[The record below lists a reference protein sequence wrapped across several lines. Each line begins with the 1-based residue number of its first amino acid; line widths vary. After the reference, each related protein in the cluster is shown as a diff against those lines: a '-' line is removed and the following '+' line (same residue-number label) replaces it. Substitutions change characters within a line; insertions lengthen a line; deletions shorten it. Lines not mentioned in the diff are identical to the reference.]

1 MDSKTENDDI
11 YLQQKSDKKDYTSR
25 STSFSKSVAYTQNAL
40 NKHTEKLAK
49 HRRLQTTVYIWCF
62 CIDWFQQKQ
71 AKTPEG
77 KITRFFE
84 ISAGFF
90 INQVHFL
97 RYYKALKTTRNRLE

>member
-1 MDSKTENDDI
+1 MKT
-11 YLQQKSDKKDYTSR
+11 L
-25 STSFSKSVAYTQNAL
+25 
-40 NKHTEKLAK
+40 KHLPTTGN
-49 HRRLQTTVYIWCF
+49 HRFPNYTVYIGCF

-97 RYYKALKTTRNRLE
+97 LYYKALKTTRNRLE

>member
-1 MDSKTENDDI
+1 MKT
-11 YLQQKSDKKDYTSR
+11 L
-25 STSFSKSVAYTQNAL
+25 
-40 NKHTEKLAK
+40 KHLPTTGNHKFPNY
-49 HRRLQTTVYIWCF
+49 TVYIGCF

-71 AKTPEG
+71 GKTPEG
-77 KITRFFE
+77 KINRFFE